1 MNLMLIT
8 KWSSSGGSGCPSV
21 YSTDDPDT
29 LVIQGNT
36 LDADTRGN
44 LQQVLDGED
53 AITVPTET
61 ILRAARM
68 IQDQW

>member
-1 MNLMLIT
+1 MELSLIT
-8 KWSSSGGSGCPSV
+8 KWSNSGGSGCPSV
-21 YSTDDPDT
+21 YSTDDPNT

-36 LDADTRGN
+36 LDGDTRSN

-61 ILRAARM
+61 ILRAAKM
-68 IQDQW
+68 IQDRQ